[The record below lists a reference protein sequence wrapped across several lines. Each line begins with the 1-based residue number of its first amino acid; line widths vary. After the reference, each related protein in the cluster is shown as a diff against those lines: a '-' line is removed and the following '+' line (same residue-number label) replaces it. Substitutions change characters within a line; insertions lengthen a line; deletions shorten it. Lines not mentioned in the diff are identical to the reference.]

1 MKVIILAGGKGTR
14 FGELTK
20 KIPKPMIKIHG
31 RPMLIHII
39 SIYASQNFNKFYI
52 ATGHRSKI
60 IVDYFKQF
68 QTYKNFYKISG
79 IQKELEINFINTG
92 VNSMTG
98 GRLKR
103 LQKYFKKNENF
114 MLTYGDGLSN
124 VNLKKL
130 KIFHYKKKKIA
141 TVTAVRPLSKY
152 GILNISGDLALSFK
166 EKQQLEVG
174 RINGGF
180 FIFNYKIFNFLKN
193 DMTVLERAPLETI
206 AKKKQLCAYK
216 HDGFWQCVDTKR
228 DKENLEK
235 LIKRRLPWRLK

>member
-1 MKVIILAGGKGTR
+1 M
-14 FGELTK
+14 
-20 KIPKPMIKIHG
+20 
-31 RPMLIHII
+31 
-39 SIYASQNFNKFYI
+39 
-52 ATGHRSKI
+52 
-60 IVDYFKQF
+60 
-68 QTYKNFYKISG
+68 
-79 IQKELEINFINTG
+79 
-92 VNSMTG
+92 
-98 GRLKR
+98 
-103 LQKYFKKNENF
+103 
-114 MLTYGDGLSN
+114 
-124 VNLKKL
+124 
-130 KIFHYKKKKIA
+130 
-141 TVTAVRPLSKY
+141 RPLSKY

>member
-130 KIFHYKKKKIA
+130 KIFHYKKKK
-141 TVTAVRPLSKY
+141 L
-152 GILNISGDLALSFK
+152 
-166 EKQQLEVG
+166 QQS
-174 RINGGF
+174 R
-180 FIFNYKIFNFLKN
+180 
-193 DMTVLERAPLETI
+193 
-206 AKKKQLCAYK
+206 Q
-216 HDGFWQCVDTKR
+216 
-228 DKENLEK
+228 
-235 LIKRRLPWRLK
+235 